1 MTESAQYGV
10 NRVMTRTVT
19 PAGRIQRITAA
30 ILVDDATV
38 KTMQGKQ
45 ATYTKHKRSAEELSK
60 IQQLAQA
67 VIGFDAKRGDT
78 ISVEEMPFDGN
89 VADADMTTP
98 NWIQKEGKT
107 LSNYSSLMRP
117 AALLGLFLLV
127 YMFMVRPVQKQVL
140 APTPAQASTP
150 PALPPGA
157 GNEQLPFR
165 QPEPQLGNQRATQLK
180 EQTIEMI
187 RQKPINTTRAVQAW
201 LHEETS

>member
-1 MTESAQYGV
+1 M
-10 NRVMTRTVT
+10 
-19 PAGRIQRITAA
+19 
-30 ILVDDATV
+30 
-38 KTMQGKQ
+38 
-45 ATYTKHKRSAEELSK
+45 
-60 IQQLAQA
+60 
-67 VIGFDAKRGDT
+67 
-78 ISVEEMPFDGN
+78 
-89 VADADMTTP
+89 
-98 NWIQKEGKT
+98 
-107 LSNYSSLMRP
+107 
-117 AALLGLFLLV
+117 
-127 YMFMVRPVQKQVL
+127 